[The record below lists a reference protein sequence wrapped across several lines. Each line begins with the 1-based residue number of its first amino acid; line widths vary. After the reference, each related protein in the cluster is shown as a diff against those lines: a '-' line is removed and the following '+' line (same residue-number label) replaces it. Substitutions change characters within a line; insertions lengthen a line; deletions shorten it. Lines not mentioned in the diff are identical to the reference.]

1 MSDEQ
6 TQKAIREE
14 MRILVGK
21 LANMMLA
28 LDIPQLTYIAKVSG
42 GNFDGQTI
50 GVALIFGDPELE
62 AERHDELS

>member
-1 MSDEQ
+1 MSEP
-6 TQKAIREE
+6 TQEAIREE
-14 MRILVGK
+14 MRLLVGR

-28 LDIPQLTYIAKVSG
+28 LDTPQMTYIAKVSG

-62 AERHDELS
+62 AERDDELS